1 MKYISLIIFL
11 LLTSH
16 VYSQN
21 ACNYSLDSI
30 KVNYKKNED
39 SLLAKIQ
46 QDSFTVSYNKKDIP
60 GFIKEEFKCLN
71 AYFALANPGEKYNA
85 TDIITRGLPSRQ
97 LIFMAKS
104 ANIFII
110 TYNHGGWGWH
120 QHILIACFTGS
131 TITNLWASQAN
142 GDLNTVKSVID
153 YMKMS
158 TIRKNIAI
166 DSSYMHI

>member
-11 LLTSH
+11 LLSSH
-16 VYSQN
+16 VHSQN

-46 QDSFTVSYNKKDIP
+46 QDSFAVSYNKKDIP
-60 GFIKEEFKCLN
+60 KLIKKKLKCLSQW
-71 AYFALANPGEKYNA
+71 FALANPNEKYNA
-85 TDIITRGLPSRQ
+85 TDVIIGHRPSRQ

-110 TYNHGGWGWH
+110 TYNHGGLGWH
-120 QHILIACFTGS
+120 QDIFIAQFNGN
-131 TITNLWASQAN
+131 TITQIWTSAVI
-142 GDLNTVKSVID
+142 GDLNNFK
-153 YMKMS
+153 
-158 TIRKNIAI
+158 KN
-166 DSSYMHI
+166 YCLYKK